1 MARRLRATR
10 LHQLMITASSA
21 TVSELAGKAVVMD
34 AEDARSKAL
43 LPVAGRTSTR
53 GLRRWCL
60 SRSKIGFRQVTCRS
74 SGR

>member
-21 TVSELAGKAVVMD
+21 TVSEVAGKAVVMD

-43 LPVAGRTSTR
+43 LVVGRTSTR
-53 GLRRWCL
+53 GLRRWCRWAVSCCG
-60 SRSKIGFRQVTCRS
+60 SRAW
-74 SGR
+74 